1 MPGCDHGLV
10 SVLMSVYNGAPTLEK
25 AAASVLAQ
33 TYRDLE
39 LILCDDASTDD
50 TWRIMQRIA
59 AQDARVTV
67 FQNKTNRGLGAS
79 LNGCLSRAGGEYIAR
94 QDADDVSDP
103 DRIERTTDFLLSS
116 GAPYAAC
123 GVRVFDDGGKY
134 GFEII
139 EPKMTAPE
147 VEIKRLSTVGNH
159 LSATVTARE
168 LRGRD
173 AQIELDFTDTSVSG
187 SAKVP
192 LIGTVTIK
200 EGTKIAE

>member
-1 MPGCDHGLV
+1 MLGTGTWHLKIGN
-10 SVLMSVYNGAPTLEK
+10 MFYNGDITL
-25 AAASVLAQ
+25 
-33 TYRDLE
+33 
-39 LILCDDASTDD
+39 
-50 TWRIMQRIA
+50 
-59 AQDARVTV
+59 
-67 FQNKTNRGLGAS
+67 
-79 LNGCLSRAGGEYIAR
+79 
-94 QDADDVSDP
+94 
-103 DRIERTTDFLLSS
+103 
-116 GAPYAAC
+116 
-123 GVRVFDDGGKY
+123 RVFDDGGKY

-139 EPKMTAPE
+139 EPKM
-147 VEIKRLSTVGNH
+147 KRLSTAGNH

>member
-1 MPGCDHGLV
+1 MLGTGTWHLKIGN
-10 SVLMSVYNGAPTLEK
+10 MFYNGDITL
-25 AAASVLAQ
+25 
-33 TYRDLE
+33 
-39 LILCDDASTDD
+39 
-50 TWRIMQRIA
+50 
-59 AQDARVTV
+59 
-67 FQNKTNRGLGAS
+67 
-79 LNGCLSRAGGEYIAR
+79 
-94 QDADDVSDP
+94 
-103 DRIERTTDFLLSS
+103 
-116 GAPYAAC
+116 
-123 GVRVFDDGGKY
+123 RVFDDGGKS

-147 VEIKRLSTVGNH
+147 VEIKRLSTAGNH

>member
-1 MPGCDHGLV
+1 MLGTGTWHLKIGNMFYSGDI
-10 SVLMSVYNGAPTLEK
+10 TL
-25 AAASVLAQ
+25 
-33 TYRDLE
+33 
-39 LILCDDASTDD
+39 
-50 TWRIMQRIA
+50 
-59 AQDARVTV
+59 
-67 FQNKTNRGLGAS
+67 
-79 LNGCLSRAGGEYIAR
+79 
-94 QDADDVSDP
+94 
-103 DRIERTTDFLLSS
+103 
-116 GAPYAAC
+116 
-123 GVRVFDDGGKY
+123 RVFDDGGKY

-173 AQIELDFTDTSVSG
+173 AQIELDFTDSG

>member
-1 MPGCDHGLV
+1 MLGTGTWHLKIGNMFYSGDI
-10 SVLMSVYNGAPTLEK
+10 TL
-25 AAASVLAQ
+25 
-33 TYRDLE
+33 
-39 LILCDDASTDD
+39 
-50 TWRIMQRIA
+50 
-59 AQDARVTV
+59 
-67 FQNKTNRGLGAS
+67 
-79 LNGCLSRAGGEYIAR
+79 
-94 QDADDVSDP
+94 
-103 DRIERTTDFLLSS
+103 
-116 GAPYAAC
+116 
-123 GVRVFDDGGKY
+123 RVFDDGGKY

-139 EPKMTAPE
+139 E